1 MRKTPNRFKYQAEE
15 SSDKSGKNPLAK
27 SVKVLCTQ
35 VFFREG
41 ASNFLGSLIIL
52 FKLRQFFRNVSSLE
66 LLGLTSARAAAASA
80 PPSRCHS
87 RRHLCATKAAPAAAH
102 ALPSEGTSPAPAH
115 GRRGGG
121 ARSLCRLRKVL
132 SKARQLAA
140 PVATVSP
147 SFFLS
152 PPTAPA

>member
-27 SVKVLCTQ
+27 SVKFLCTQ

-80 PPSRCHS
+80 P
-87 RRHLCATKAAPAAAH
+87 LLAATPAATSAPLKP
-102 ALPSEGTSPAPAH
+102 LPPLPTRSRAKELVRPQRTGVGEAER
-115 GRRGGG
+115 GR
-121 ARSLCRLRKVL
+121 S
-132 SKARQLAA
+132 AA
-140 PVATVSP
+140 SGK
-147 SFFLS
+147 F
-152 PPTAPA
+152 